1 MDIRCTVLEKKSYPF
16 HRVCGEYVSNE
27 TKPFLK
33 RSQLFPDMFSPP
45 EINRFTMSSPTGN
58 TATTRL
64 GMGGFGISRFVF
76 DDFLHRKA
84 LAEGVEFYLN
94 TEADSIQFVEE
105 KFHVSTPERIFEA
118 DLVIGAF
125 GKRSKLDMALDRSF
139 TRRRSPYAAVK
150 YHIRTDH
157 PSDLIALHNFRGGY
171 CGVSA
176 VEGGSTNVCY
186 LVHRD
191 LIRKA
196 GSIQALEQEHLLK
209 NPRLNELWRNAE
221 FLFPRPEVINEISFE
236 TKGPVEDHVL
246 FAGDAAGMIAPLCG
260 NGMSMAIHS
269 GVILSDLASAFC
281 RNAITRS
288 QLEKNYRAQ
297 WNKLFRN
304 RLWYGRN
311 VQKMFGHPLS
321 SGMLV
326 SILRNL
332 PALAHVLIS
341 QSHGRV
347 F

>member
-1 MDIRCTVLEKKSYPF
+1 MGIRCTVLEKRSYPF

-33 RSQLFPDMFSPP
+33 RSQLFPGDFSPP
-45 EINRFTMSSPTGN
+45 EIHRFVMSSPSGN
-58 TATTRL
+58 AGTTRL

-76 DDFLHRKA
+76 DDFLYRNA
-84 LAEGVEFYLN
+84 RAAGVEFYLN
-94 TEADSIQFVEE
+94 TEAGNIQFVEE
-105 KFHVSTPERIFEA
+105 KFHVSTAERIFEA

-125 GKRSKLDMALDRSF
+125 GKRSKLDRVLDRPF
-139 TRRRSPYAAVK
+139 VRRRSPYAAVK
-150 YHIRTDH
+150 YHVRTDH
-157 PSDLIALHNFRGGY
+157 PSDVIALHNFEGGY

-176 VEGGSTNVCY
+176 VEGGTTNVCY

-191 LIRKA
+191 LLRKA
-196 GSIQALEQEHLLK
+196 GSISALEQEHLLK
-209 NPRLNELWRNAE
+209 NPRLKELWRNAE

-236 TKGPVEDHVL
+236 TKSPVEDHVL

-269 GVILSDLASAFC
+269 GVIVSGLASAFC
-281 RNAITRS
+281 RNAVTRS
-288 QLEKNYRAQ
+288 QLEKSYRSL
-297 WNKLFRN
+297 WTKRFRN
-304 RLWYGRN
+304 RLWYGRT

-321 SGMLV
+321 SGLLV
-326 SILRNL
+326 SVLRNL
-332 PALAHVLIS
+332 PALANVLIR